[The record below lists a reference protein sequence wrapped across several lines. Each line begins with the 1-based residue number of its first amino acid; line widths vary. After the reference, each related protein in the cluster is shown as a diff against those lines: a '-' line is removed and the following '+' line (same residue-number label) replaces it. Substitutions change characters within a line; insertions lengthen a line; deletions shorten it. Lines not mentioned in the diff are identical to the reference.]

1 MEMVVYRM
9 CRYGVC
15 ECYLCDILTSM
26 TNFSIFLLMMI
37 VASCSSVRTK
47 FPSDQ
52 ASSKKIKNLD
62 EILDRAE
69 DNASPE
75 GKAILTTAR
84 SMIEVREVVVGSC
97 WDYINTVFNRADFP
111 AKKRKIVLKGKK
123 KGPFAGPD
131 QIQAGD
137 WLYYINHSYS
147 RVEHSGV
154 FVEWM
159 NREKKSALVMSYQ
172 GGKNKS
178 PATYKVYDLKNVYY
192 IIRPQ

>member
-1 MEMVVYRM
+1 M
-9 CRYGVC
+9 
-15 ECYLCDILTSM
+15 
-26 TNFSIFLLMMI
+26 FLLIMTL
-37 VASCSSVRTK
+37 ASCSSVRTK

-52 ASSKKIKNLD
+52 ASSKKIKNLT

-69 DNASPE
+69 ENATPK
-75 GKAILTTAR
+75 GKAILTTSR

-97 WDYINTVFNRADFP
+97 WDYINTVYNRSDYP
-111 AKKRKIVLKGKK
+111 EKRRKIILKSKK
-123 KGPFAGPD
+123 KGPFAEAD
-131 QIQAGD
+131 QIQPGD

-154 FVEWM
+154 FIEWM

-178 PATYKVYDLKNVYY
+178 PATYKVYDLKNVYH
-192 IIRPQ
+192 IIRPL